1 MVQTS
6 LAFHLE
12 GDTHA
17 DYPTDLL
24 AFLIVVYL
32 AIRWN
37 VYRGQMPGGL
47 FRTIVRDATHYFLVI
62 FTSHVAL
69 EMTLLFARVSI
80 LSCRSIFPLSP
91 AETLLALNAGAPFHV
106 SDTRI
111 YLLHLFTR
119 SFSVKQWNHCVRLN
133 IYFVPKRCGLN
144 GLLGMF
150 R

>member
-1 MVQTS
+1 MSLSPSGARNSYLPTSPHQGNSSNRQSHLPLTRCASSHRVGHIRLDIPVYLWCMVQTS

-12 GDTHA
+12 GDTRA

-37 VYRGQMPGGL
+37 AYRGQMPGGL
-47 FRTIVRDATHYFLVI
+47 FRVIVRDATHYFLVI

-80 LSCRSIFPLSP
+80 LSRRSIFPL
-91 AETLLALNAGAPFHV
+91 
-106 SDTRI
+106 
-111 YLLHLFTR
+111 
-119 SFSVKQWNHCVRLN
+119 
-133 IYFVPKRCGLN
+133 
-144 GLLGMF
+144 
-150 R
+150 